1 VAHRVPRSYQPT
13 TPNLWRLLRNVRR
26 PDDER
31 DPEIIL
37 LERVRRGP
45 AVSVGR
51 YAFRTFQTMAF
62 SSVVFAGASQFAA
75 LQLMVEDAP
84 VLIVIATALAVNLR
98 MAMYSASLAVWLG
111 QAPLWQRALIAY
123 VNVDQSYAVSI
134 NRYEDEPDLTVP
146 QRIAFFFGAVTPVCP
161 MWVVATGLGIWLGE
175 GIPEWMALD
184 FAVPI
189 CFLAIIAPMMR
200 SIAHVVAAVVSIV
213 LALILAGLPYNL
225 GLLVAAVGAMIVGA
239 QTELWMQREVK
250 T

>member
-1 VAHRVPRSYQPT
+1 MTSATPKSYYWKGFGAGLPFLLVVVPFGLLFGVVAT
-13 TPNLWRLLRNVRR
+13 EAGLT
-26 PDDER
+26 
-31 DPEIIL
+31 
-37 LERVRRGP
+37 
-45 AVSVGR
+45 
-51 YAFRTFQTMAF
+51 TFQTMAF

-111 QAPLWQRALIAY
+111 QAPLWKRALIAY